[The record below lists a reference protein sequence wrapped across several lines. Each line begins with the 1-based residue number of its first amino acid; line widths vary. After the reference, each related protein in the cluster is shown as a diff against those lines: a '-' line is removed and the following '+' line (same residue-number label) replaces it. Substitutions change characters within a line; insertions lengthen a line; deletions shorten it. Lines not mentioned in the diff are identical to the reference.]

1 MAASIEG
8 NRVGIAGLLTTDLF
22 NDRLNGQVVSNRV
35 VLHAFQH
42 PSLGIPGHG
51 LRADDPPA
59 GQLIAG
65 VDLNF
70 REVHGVSHPVRQFLD
85 LGGGGVAGSV
95 ALVVRV
101 KGTALLVGNHKVDV
115 VGLLGFSGSILVDG
129 AQEHI
134 AGGQAELL
142 SNAAVGECL
151 AVLHGAV
158 AHLVNPV
165 SKYLAL
171 GGSHGRSGVGG
182 VGSGAEH
189 GVLAL
194 IAILAVCPGA
204 ILVIEANGDDLFLS
218 GFFRPNGIQ
227 VHLIACLCIKSHLL
241 AALVGNLAFRSQRPA
256 LEHVTITSKGI
267 RILQRDLLAHVG
279 GRGGLILIWVAGD
292 ISAVAVVHDGVLVGG
307 NIFRVTLDTQ
317 TPAISVGSPVSG
329 GGIISQGN
337 RIQLA
342 DSSCQG
348 VGTILQVQNVIEQ
361 PCIGCTVGEGQGR
374 GIGLGVLVRSDIRYR
389 IGPFGRGKNL
399 VAVIGG
405 TLGHRAV
412 GKVLDRD
419 LDQVGELLSRGR
431 VRGGA
436 LDADGLGQIITGPLP
451 GLPGDI
457 KIGLA
462 LGRGADVGALRHV
475 FVHIIPC
482 RVVSHIQDDA
492 ITGRGLLA

>member
-1 MAASIEG
+1 MVLICRIS
-8 NRVGIAGLLTTDLF
+8 V
-22 NDRLNGQVVSNRV
+22 DRLEGQPGLIVLRPVSIHQLGESSEGKLSIV
-35 VLHAFQH
+35 QSFKTCQ
-42 PSLGIPGHG
+42 SLPAHEGHTLG
-51 LRADDPPA
+51 
-59 GQLIAG
+59 
-65 VDLNF
+65 
-70 REVHGVSHPVRQFLD
+70 S
-85 LGGGGVAGSV
+85 GGGGNA
-95 ALVVRV
+95 AQ
-101 KGTALLVGNHKVDV
+101 LLVG
-115 VGLLGFSGSILVDG
+115 
-129 AQEHI
+129 
-134 AGGQAELL
+134 
-142 SNAAVGECL
+142 
-151 AVLHGAV
+151 
-158 AHLVNPV
+158 
-165 SKYLAL
+165 
-171 GGSHGRSGVGG
+171 VGG
-182 VGSGAEH
+182 DHVAAAQIF
-189 GVLAL
+189 V
-194 IAILAVCPGA
+194 VV
-204 ILVIEANGDDLFLS
+204 VIETHMDGINIL
-218 GFFRPNGIQ
+218 RPNGIQ

-256 LEHVTITSKGI
+256 LEHVTITSKSI
-267 RILQRDLLAHVG
+267 RILQRGLLAHIG

-292 ISAVAVVHDGVLVGG
+292 IAAVAVVHDGVLVGG
-307 NIFRVTLDTQ
+307 NIFRLTLDTQ

-329 GGIISQGN
+329 GGIVSQGN

-348 VGTILQVQNVIEQ
+348 VGTILQAQNVIEQ